1 MAREALSRHAASGN
15 GQLLWCRCAARLFHG
30 RGHIVIHLF
39 QDTDSWYKLYQ
50 IIKLMVWFSVR
61 LVCYVSME
69 NPWGRS
75 TNLAHAQTMANCHLK
90 ITLPGTPGIL
100 VFYFKDWYQSS
111 VISVNSCKEQ
121 KCCYLVEI
129 KCDIMVG
136 WSANMSSKSHC
147 PRSPHRLSC
156 ILEPQADANKMLVP
170 TVSRRYR
177 HAAQM
182 TPVLKTSR
190 AKMRVYQALDLL

>member
-1 MAREALSRHAASGN
+1 MIGMLCFNGKPLEKVYKSSTCTN
-15 GQLLWCRCAARLFHG
+15 DGQLPPENHTFWQSRYLGF
-30 RGHIVIHLF
+30 LF
-39 QDTDSWYKLYQ
+39 QGL
-50 IIKLMVWFSVR
+50 I
-61 LVCYVSME
+61 
-69 NPWGRS
+69 P
-75 TNLAHAQTMANCHLK
+75 
-90 ITLPGTPGIL
+90 
-100 VFYFKDWYQSS
+100 

-121 KCCYLVEI
+121 TCCYLVEI